1 MLAALLSLPLF
12 FPPLLD
18 MNTCHPVLTGRLDS
32 PARQAIF
39 IFIDARFISEIMVQV
54 RGVLLRGQ
62 TSRLPGHNE
71 VRYISGGLAPPSLRK
86 VKATMNSRAPVV
98 CLVTGQRRAGSGTDL
113 PPNRRAQLSEIYSR
127 RCCLPPRKA
136 KATMN
141 CREPLACLVKVP
153 VSCLDTASVPGRET
167 PPDTSPRARPLVLGH
182 ILCLVL
188 GHSSRAGGG
197 TPSKSPPL
205 EHAPWCWVTEFV
217 SCLDT
222 AAPPGPSPRAR
233 PLVLGHRFCLVL
245 GHSSRAGRGNPPR
258 TPLEH
263 TPWCWVTDF
272 ISCLDTAAVPG
283 TPPKTPPRAH
293 PWVLGH
299 RFCLVLGHSSRAG
312 KPLSDPPPST
322 PLGAGSQI
330 LSRAWTQQP
339 CRETPPRTPRRARPL
354 VLGYR
359 FIYIFF

>member
-1 MLAALLSLPLF
+1 M
-12 FPPLLD
+12 
-18 MNTCHPVLTGRLDS
+18 
-32 PARQAIF
+32 
-39 IFIDARFISEIMVQV
+39 
-54 RGVLLRGQ
+54 
-62 TSRLPGHNE
+62 
-71 VRYISGGLAPPSLRK
+71 
-86 VKATMNSRAPVV
+86 
-98 CLVTGQRRAGSGTDL
+98 
-113 PPNRRAQLSEIYSR
+113 
-127 RCCLPPRKA
+127 
-136 KATMN
+136 
-141 CREPLACLVKVP
+141 
-153 VSCLDTASVPGRET
+153 PGRET

-182 ILCLVL
+182 IFCLVL

-197 TPSKSPPL
+197 TPPSPLHSSTPL
-205 EHAPWCWVTEFV
+205 GAGSQILSRAWTLQPPP
-217 SCLDT
+217 DT
-222 AAPPGPSPRAR
+222 SPRAR

-283 TPPKTPPRAH
+283 TPPRTPPRAH

-359 FIYIFF
+359 FIYLFFKMPKWRTIKSSIHKI